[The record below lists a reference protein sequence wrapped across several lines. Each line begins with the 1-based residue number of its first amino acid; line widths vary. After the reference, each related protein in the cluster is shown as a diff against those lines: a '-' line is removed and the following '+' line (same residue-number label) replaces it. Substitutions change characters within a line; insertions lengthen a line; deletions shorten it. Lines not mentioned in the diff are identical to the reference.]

1 MQISAAS
8 FELTDWARVERTEH
22 KGLKGLAYWQ
32 TRNFGD
38 IRLRV
43 VEYTPGYVADHWC
56 SKGHVVFCI
65 EGQLNVELKD
75 GRRFTLT
82 SGASFQVGDQG
93 EAHRSSTATGAKLFI
108 VD

>member
-1 MQISAAS
+1 VQISNVL
-8 FELTDWARVERTEH
+8 FEFTDWAQVERTEH
-22 KGLKGLAYWQ
+22 KGEKGLAYLQ

-38 IRLRV
+38 VRLRM

-82 SGASFQVGDQG
+82 SGASFQVGDHD
-93 EAHRSSTATGAKLFI
+93 EAHRSLSTTGAKLFI